1 MKAGRRW
8 TSEAGIDEW
17 SRDRP
22 PACEGMHAVRPQYQ
36 ANLLISGSSYF
47 VDLEI
52 TTSRGS
58 LPGSQSQGFWLP
70 NNRAL

>member
-22 PACEGMHAVRPQYQ
+22 LACEGMHAVRPQYSPSMSELPESGL
-36 ANLLISGSSYF
+36 NVLLI
-47 VDLEI
+47 
-52 TTSRGS
+52 
-58 LPGSQSQGFWLP
+58 
-70 NNRAL
+70 